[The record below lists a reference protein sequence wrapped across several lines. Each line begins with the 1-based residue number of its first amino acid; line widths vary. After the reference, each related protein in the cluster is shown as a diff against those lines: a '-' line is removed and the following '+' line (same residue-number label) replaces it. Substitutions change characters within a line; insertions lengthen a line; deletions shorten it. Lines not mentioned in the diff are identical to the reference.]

1 MTESVVHHRGS
12 CLCGGV
18 RYETTAPLRSASHCH
33 CSMCRKA
40 HGAAFASYG
49 SVHREHHRFVQGQAL
64 LRAYRSSPRVTRQF
78 CSACG
83 SPLLW
88 HSEGVHAD
96 SVAVPLGTLD
106 TPFDAPPQRH
116 IHVASKAAWVVICD
130 GYPQIAGE

>member
-1 MTESVVHHRGS
+1 MTEPAVHQGS

-18 RYETTAPLRSASHCH
+18 RYETTAPLQGASHCH

-40 HGAAFASYG
+40 HGAAFGSYG
-49 SVHREHHRFVQGQAL
+49 SVRREHHRFVQGQAL
-64 LRAYRSSPRVTRQF
+64 VRSYRSSPQVTRQF

-88 HSEGVHAD
+88 HSEANQPDWVG
-96 SVAVPLGTLD
+96 VPLGTLD
-106 TPFDAPPQRH
+106 TPYDAPPQKH

-130 GYPQIAGE
+130 GYPQQAGG